1 MQSKFRNAL
10 LNGGYQVSA
19 SHTEPEAIK
28 TNAPSSVIWDILRCT
43 YLDRRHAEF
52 VVNVLTVGIGWAKTA
67 PNPQAETTPAHA
79 ILSQEPQYVTVN
91 SSCSLVSLPSHHS
104 RSFTIR
110 FIANW
115 NTPATGGENRAS
127 AQIKYHP
134 NPTAHWGPMSRATG
148 KRRETASPD
157 EEQESER
164 SKRPRTEAQDD
175 DQEATLVSSET
186 SST

>member
-43 YLDRRHAEF
+43 YLDPPPRWV

-79 ILSQEPQYVTVN
+79 ILSQEPQYVAVN
-91 SSCSLVSLPSHHS
+91 SSYSVVSLTPAPS
-104 RSFTIR
+104 RSGSLPTGTRLLLVERTAPRRKSSTTRTQPLTGVPCLELPENDERLRALTRSKNPSVPSGHEPRHKTTIR
-110 FIANW
+110 
-115 NTPATGGENRAS
+115 
-127 AQIKYHP
+127 
-134 NPTAHWGPMSRATG
+134 
-148 KRRETASPD
+148 RRLSWAP
-157 EEQESER
+157 
-164 SKRPRTEAQDD
+164 RPLAR
-175 DQEATLVSSET
+175 
-186 SST
+186 